1 MWLLDNYFSEWCVQL
16 ELSYHYTII
25 SFIGIL
31 IASAQE
37 RRNYAELNAPFILKS
52 LEHLKVPIETK
63 NLWDSKNNELAI
75 NDIPEG
81 KGIYMLYYDHG
92 KRQYPFFVKSTEGT
106 FRRAIQEEYNKEG
119 GAVRSILEGKFPNP
133 STNFPISELKVKLVP
148 LARETESKLFERAY
162 LETFYFALND
172 QETRPTRYEL
182 DTRNELVK
190 PMEAKNIFNI
200 QLKGL
205 MTDLENTY
213 REFEH

>member
-1 MWLLDNYFSEWCVQL
+1 MAWR
-16 ELSYHYTII
+16 
-25 SFIGIL
+25 FIGIAICL
-31 IASAQE
+31 AAGIIVTHAQE

-52 LEHLKVPIETK
+52 LEKMKVPIETRS
-63 NLWDSKNNELAI
+63 LWDSKNNELATG
-75 NDIPEG
+75 DIPES
-81 KGIYMLYYDHG
+81 KGLYMFYYDVG

-119 GAVRSILEGKFPNP
+119 GAIRTILEGKFPNP
-133 STNFPISELKVKLVP
+133 AVNFPISSLKVKLVQLP
-148 LARETESKLFERAY
+148 KETEAKLFERAY

-190 PMEAKNIFNI
+190 PMEAKNIFNL